1 MKRNWEKDLH
11 DRLGNYEQDAP
22 DGLWEEISRQMAD
35 AKQRPGRDRKPA
47 LFLTLPMRRAVSVA
61 AAACLALAVGYYFY
75 GNDTDGTGNTD
86 YTAETVATPSAPSPK
101 QDSTSP
107 AAESSRSA
115 EQSIVPITP
124 TTPITPITPTTPP
137 APAPEENHRQTEQQ
151 QQQQQQQQ
159 KPAQETNNR
168 HLMAYAENNHQSRRK
183 GNSASRWSIGTNA
196 TAGMGTS
203 QTARGNGVPLV
214 ASSSVEADDV
224 FFPQLGNP
232 QLGVY
237 NNSYY
242 SQYLYNRQVPNPKT
256 EYTHHLPVRFGLNVA
271 YRLTDRL
278 SIESGLSYTQLS
290 SDLKDGTEE
299 SYSTGTQ
306 ELDYVGIPV
315 NLKYRVLGRRH
326 FRLYAS
332 AGVLAEQ
339 CVSGKVTQKTV
350 LGETTAK
357 TEEARVATKPQ
368 QLSVNAAVGVQFDLS
383 GNVGIYAE
391 PGLSYYFDDR
401 SSLST
406 IYKEKPLNF
415 NLNVGLRF
423 TVGK

>member
-1 MKRNWEKDLH
+1 
-11 DRLGNYEQDAP
+11 
-22 DGLWEEISRQMAD
+22 
-35 AKQRPGRDRKPA
+35 
-47 LFLTLPMRRAVSVA
+47 
-61 AAACLALAVGYYFY
+61 
-75 GNDTDGTGNTD
+75 
-86 YTAETVATPSAPSPK
+86 
-101 QDSTSP
+101 
-107 AAESSRSA
+107 
-115 EQSIVPITP
+115 
-124 TTPITPITPTTPP
+124 
-137 APAPEENHRQTEQQ
+137 
-151 QQQQQQQQ
+151 
-159 KPAQETNNR
+159 
-168 HLMAYAENNHQSRRK
+168 MAYTENNHQSRRK

-242 SQYLYNRQVPNPKT
+242 SQYFYNRQVPNPKT

-299 SYSTGTQ
+299 NYSTGSQ
-306 ELDYVGIPV
+306 ELNYVGIPV
-315 NLKYRVLGRRH
+315 NLKYRVLARRH

-357 TEEARVATKPQ
+357 TEEGRVATKPQ

-391 PGLSYYFDDR
+391 PGLSYYFDDG

-415 NLNVGLRF
+415 NLNIGLRF

>member
-11 DRLGNYEQDAP
+11 DRLGNYEKDAP
-22 DGLWEEISRQMAD
+22 DGLWEEIHRQMAGT
-35 AKQRPGRDRKPA
+35 KQRPTRSPRRT
-47 LFLTLPMRRAVSVA
+47 LFFGLPMRRVAGVA
-61 AAACLALAVGYYFY
+61 AAACLALAIGYHFY
-75 GNDTDGTGNTD
+75 GDDTDGKD
-86 YTAETVATPSAPSPK
+86 YTATATVASAPK
-101 QDSTSP
+101 QDGVQRPVADAPRP
-107 AAESSRSA
+107 ADLSRQQASSQGRRVATKGQA
-115 EQSIVPITP
+115 EQP
-124 TTPITPITPTTPP
+124 TETDPRTEEHT
-137 APAPEENHRQTEQQ
+137 APEPLPTQEEHRRQTEPQQ
-151 QQQQQQQQ
+151 Q
-159 KPAQETNNR
+159 PVQETDNR
-168 HLMAYAENNHQSRRK
+168 HLQAYTDNNRQTRRK
-183 GNSASRWSIGTNA
+183 GNAASRWSIGTNA
-196 TAGMGTS
+196 TAGMGTP
-203 QTARGNGVPLV
+203 QTVRGNGVPLV
-214 ASSSVEADDV
+214 ASSSVAADCV
-224 FFPQLGNP
+224 TYPQLGNP

-237 NNSYY
+237 SNNNYY
-242 SQYLYNRQVPNPKT
+242 YGQVQETKT
-256 EYTHHLPVRFGLNVA
+256 EYTHHLPVRFGLNAA

-278 SIESGLSYTQLS
+278 SIESGLSYTRLS

-315 NLKYRVLGRRH
+315 NLKYRVLASRH

-339 CVSGKVTQKTV
+339 CVSGKVTRKPV
-350 LGETTAK
+350 LGGTAAQ
-357 TEEARVATKPQ
+357 TEEGRVSTKPQ
-368 QLSVNAAVGVQFDLS
+368 QLSANVAVGVQFDLS
-383 GNVGIYAE
+383 GDIGIYAE